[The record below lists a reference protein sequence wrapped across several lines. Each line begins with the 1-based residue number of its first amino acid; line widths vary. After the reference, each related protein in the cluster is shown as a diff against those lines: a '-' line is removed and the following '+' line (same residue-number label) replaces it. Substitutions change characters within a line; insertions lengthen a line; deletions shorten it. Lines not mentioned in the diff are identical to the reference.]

1 MRTEGNTEKQ
11 NRMKKIIV
19 IGAGAAGLMAACA
32 AADAGA
38 RVTVLEHN
46 EKAGKKIYITGKGRC
61 NYSNACGNEEFL
73 TQVLRNPKF
82 LYSALY
88 SFDGDAM
95 TEFLQGNGCPVKEER
110 GKRLFPASDHA
121 FDVTDALVR
130 HLRRKG
136 GSIRFHADVADIL
149 TTAEG
154 EACGVALADGQKL
167 TADAVIVATGG
178 RSYPSTG
185 STGDGYRFAEKLGIA
200 VKEPEPSL
208 VPLTVRETW
217 PLRLQGLALK
227 NVAVTVCRRQPD
239 ASGEGQGG
247 QDAAIDAAGDR
258 GGTRSGTKG
267 RKRQRPVYEGF
278 GELLFTH
285 FGLSG
290 PLILSASCHT
300 DFAQRGTEYLLRLDL
315 KPALSLEELE
325 NRLRREAELSPKREL
340 RNVLKA
346 LLPERLAEEVA
357 GLYAAG
363 KEHLGAESTERRAIR
378 TFGAGERRELAELLK
393 NVPLVLIGT
402 RGFQEA
408 IVTRG
413 GVCVGEVNPSTMESR
428 KVRRLYFAGE
438 VLDVDA
444 YTGGFNLQIAWST
457 GHLAGASAAATPA
470 GEPAREAA
478 AERTE

>member
-1 MRTEGNTEKQ
+1 MR
-11 NRMKKIIV
+11 KIIV

-38 RVTVLEHN
+38 EVTVLEHN

-88 SFDGDAM
+88 SFDSAAM
-95 TEFLQGNGCPVKEER
+95 TEFLQSNGCRVKEER

-121 FDVTDALVR
+121 FDVTDALVH

-136 GSIRFHADVADIL
+136 GHIRFHADVAGIL
-149 TTAEG
+149 TSAEK
-154 EACGVALADGQKL
+154 EACGVVLADGKKL
-167 TADAVIVATGG
+167 AADAVIVATGG
-178 RSYPSTG
+178 QSYPSTG
-185 STGDGYRFAEKLGIA
+185 STGDGYRFAGELGIA
-200 VKEPEPSL
+200 VKERAPSL

-227 NVAVTVCRRQPD
+227 NIAVTVYRRQPED
-239 ASGEGQGG
+239 PKAGPGEKS
-247 QDAAIDAAGDR
+247 AAAMVAPGAAAGVLR
-258 GGTRSGTKG
+258 RTGKG
-267 RKRQRPVYEGF
+267 KKPRPVYEGF

-300 DFAQRGTEYLLRLDL
+300 DFAQKGTEYLLLLDL
-315 KPALSLEELE
+315 KPALSGEELE
-325 NRLRREAELSPKREL
+325 NRIRREAALSPKKEL
-340 RNVLKA
+340 RNVLKT
-346 LLPERLAEEVA
+346 LLPERLAEEMA

-363 KEHLGAESTERRAIR
+363 KDPSAAERTQRRPIN
-378 TFGAGERRELAELLK
+378 TFNEKEVRELAELLK
-393 NVPLVLIGT
+393 SVPLVLTGT
-402 RGFQEA
+402 RGFAEA

-413 GVCVGEVNPSTMESR
+413 GICVGEVNPSTMEAR
-428 KVRRLYFAGE
+428 KVRGLYFAGE

-457 GHLAGASAAATPA
+457 GHLAGVSAAEEQQK
-470 GEPAREAA
+470 G
-478 AERTE
+478 

>member
-1 MRTEGNTEKQ
+1 MRTEGDTEKQ

-95 TEFLQGNGCPVKEER
+95 TEFLQSNGCPVKEER

-130 HLRRKG
+130 HIRRKG
-136 GSIRFHADVADIL
+136 GSIRFHADAADIL

-154 EACGVALADGQKL
+154 EACGVVLADGQKL
-167 TADAVIVATGG
+167 AADAVIVATGG
-178 RSYPSTG
+178 QSYPSTG
-185 STGDGYRFAEKLGIA
+185 STGDGYRFAERLGIA

-227 NVAVTVCRRQPD
+227 NVAVTVCRRQSD
-239 ASGEGQGG
+239 ASGEGNADRVPRPSMHPG
-247 QDAAIDAAGDR
+247 IAGEHSPERR
-258 GGTRSGTKG
+258 GESGSAPCTKG
-267 RKRQRPVYEGF
+267 SVSCSLRISDSAGRSFSQPPATRILHRWGQNIC
-278 GELLFTH
+278 
-285 FGLSG
+285 SG
-290 PLILSASCHT
+290 WT
-300 DFAQRGTEYLLRLDL
+300 
-315 KPALSLEELE
+315 
-325 NRLRREAELSPKREL
+325 
-340 RNVLKA
+340 
-346 LLPERLAEEVA
+346 
-357 GLYAAG
+357 
-363 KEHLGAESTERRAIR
+363 
-378 TFGAGERRELAELLK
+378 
-393 NVPLVLIGT
+393 
-402 RGFQEA
+402 
-408 IVTRG
+408 
-413 GVCVGEVNPSTMESR
+413 
-428 KVRRLYFAGE
+428 
-438 VLDVDA
+438 
-444 YTGGFNLQIAWST
+444 
-457 GHLAGASAAATPA
+457 
-470 GEPAREAA
+470 
-478 AERTE
+478 